1 MSRRKLAV
9 GGSRSSGDRSS
20 WTSLTGTFGVG
31 GSLFTGDDIDEEI
44 EHVGFGE
51 GGGDIGSLEGSPFV
65 IFGVDPGAHGEFG
78 DEDVA
83 ALCEE
88 NRGFG
93 RDHFD
98 FWIGFHDFLYA
109 RERELVD
116 FIVVIVGFE
125 VIDDVL
131 PVCCQ
136 DVAGGALEAL
146 VDLGAGFS
154 GGCSIM
160 LVVVCSRWPK
170 CRHTALRLGRI
181 LGRRAIYC

>member
-1 MSRRKLAV
+1 MSRRELAM
-9 GGSRSSGDRSS
+9 GSSRSSGDRSS
-20 WTSLTGTFGVG
+20 RASGTRLTGTFGVG

-88 NRGFG
+88 DGGFG

-125 VIDDVL
+125 VVDDVL

-136 DVAGGALEAL
+136 DFAGGALEAL
-146 VDLGAGFS
+146 VDLG
-154 GGCSIM
+154 
-160 LVVVCSRWPK
+160 
-170 CRHTALRLGRI
+170 
-181 LGRRAIYC
+181 RRVRGDVLSC